1 MNQTLETKLKELPK
15 DPGVYFHKSKNGE
28 IIYVGKAAILK
39 NRVKQ
44 YFQKSR
50 PFDAKTEALVAEI
63 ADVDWITV
71 ETELDALFLESEMIK
86 RYKPRYNILLRDDKS
101 QLYIRIPMKEV
112 YPAVSFTRGPLDDG
126 AKYFGPYYNGW
137 AIKKAMKYLRKIFPY
152 STHEIMPKRVC
163 LQYHLGLCPGV
174 EEAKITE
181 KEYKSNLRRLMLYL
195 RGRRKQLVADLEK
208 DMNKAAKAKKFET
221 AASFRN
227 QLNDL
232 KSLQR
237 QIIFSDREFMDLS
250 KDHALAGLQRLL
262 TLNGIPR
269 RIEGYDI
276 SHMSGTNN
284 VASMVVATNGL
295 ADKASY
301 RKFKMR
307 TPGNNDFAHMSET
320 MTRRFSTRH
329 TDWPKPDL
337 ILIDGG
343 KGQLSSALSALEAL
357 GVKLPVVGLAKREE
371 EIVVHKTRSN
381 VSVDIESIK
390 AWVKEG
396 NPFNEPTV
404 YESRGKALESSTVAK
419 YVNDGY
425 IPGVTVDTE
434 DFMII
439 RLPKNNHIV
448 KLLQRIRDES
458 HRFAVSYH
466 THLKR
471 TGQTKSILDD
481 IPSVGPA
488 TRKKLLKEFGSVSA
502 IQQAEVSEIARH
514 VGLIKAKAI
523 TSYLQQSK

>member
-1 MNQTLETKLKELPK
+1 MNRKLETKLKKLPRE
-15 DPGVYFHKSKNGE
+15 PGVYFHKSKSGE
-28 IIYVGKAAILK
+28 VIYVGKAAVLK

-50 PFDAKTEALVAEI
+50 PFDPKTEALVSEI
-63 ADVDWITV
+63 ADVEWITV

-101 QLYIRIPMKEV
+101 QLYIRIPMKEK
-112 YPAVSFTRGPLDDG
+112 YPAVGFTRGPLDDG
-126 AKYFGPYYNGW
+126 AQYFGPYYNGW
-137 AIKKAMKYLRKIFPY
+137 AIKKAMKYLRKVFPY

-174 EEAKITE
+174 EEDMISE
-181 KEYKSNLRRLMLYL
+181 KDYINNLRKLIKYL
-195 RGRRKQLVADLEK
+195 RGGRKELTKQIEK
-208 DMNKAAKAKKFET
+208 EMKSFARESDFEQAAI
-221 AASFRN
+221 SRN

-237 QIIFSDREFMDLS
+237 QIIFSDKEFMDLS
-250 KDHALAGLQRLL
+250 KDQALAGLQNLL
-262 TLNGIPR
+262 SLNDIPK

-307 TPGNNDFAHMSET
+307 TPGNNDFAHMIET
-320 MTRRFSTRH
+320 MNRRFSGRH
-329 TDWPKPDL
+329 TDWPTPDL
-337 ILIDGG
+337 ILVDGG
-343 KGQLSSALSALEAL
+343 KGQLTSALSALEECE
-357 GVKLPVVGLAKREE
+357 VSIPTIGLAKREE
-371 EIVVHKTRSN
+371 EIIVHKNRSN
-381 VSVDIESIK
+381 VVVNIEAIK
-390 AWVKEG
+390 AWAKEDS
-396 NPFNEPTV
+396 PFKEPTIH
-404 YESRGKALESSTVAK
+404 ESHGKALESSSIYQ
-419 YVNDGY
+419 YVKEGY
-425 IPGVTVDTE
+425 GPGFDQDSE
-434 DFMII
+434 DFIII

-471 TGQTKSILDD
+471 TGQTKSVLDD
-481 IPSVGPA
+481 IPSVGPM
-488 TRKKLLKEFGSVSA
+488 TRKKLLRAFGSVLG
-502 IQQAEVSEIARH
+502 IQQAPTSEIAKH
-514 VGLIKAKAI
+514 VGLVKAKTIKAHLK
-523 TSYLQQSK
+523 